1 MIMGKVIIAGAGG
14 SGAGSDECTAS
25 KAEVLKGYK
34 AITSDSADEVA
45 EGTLELT
52 GDASDSQ
59 VLEGKT
65 YYNSNPKIKRTGSMV
80 NHGAV
85 ALSLNAGASYTVP
98 AGFHNGGGKV
108 TANSLASQT
117 SATATAAQI
126 LNGQT
131 AWVNGS
137 KLTGTLS
144 VNSILSFSAAA
155 YSTTQILLQW
165 QNPYA
170 ATGKPFSGVF
180 INYSSNGY
188 PGTGGTRIYTGYGNN
203 TTPGGW
209 SAVIVTMPAMGTT
222 YYFSATA
229 YASGSPSD
237 IWGNTLNAVAATTS
251 RGQKEFTSSGI
262 FTVPAGV
269 RNIDIFV
276 VGGGGTGAQGQS
288 DSSRSGRG
296 GNSGR
301 TATTLRYAV
310 TPGQQFTVTV
320 GSGGPR
326 SNSSTSAGGATSF
339 GNVISADGGSRPYG
353 PLVDGGGN
361 GGSGGGVSRATDH
374 NNPKDDYVST
384 AGGSDGSDGK
394 IAWTGNG
401 TAIYGGVGQHYTTR
415 AFGEAWN
422 TLYAGGGGGGG
433 DFAAGG
439 AGGGGTGGGY
449 RAMPT
454 DGVANTGGGG
464 GGGGRDTEYST
475 RYCGAGGSGIC
486 IIRWG
491 Y

>member
-1 MIMGKVIIAGAGG
+1 MIMGKMIISGGGG

-25 KAEVLKGYK
+25 NAEVLKGYK
-34 AITSDSADEVA
+34 AITSDSADEVV

-52 GDASDSQ
+52 GDVSDSQ

-85 ALSLNAGASYTVP
+85 SLSLNAGASYMVP

-126 LNGQT
+126 INGQT

-170 ATGKPFSGVF
+170 AAGKPFSGVF
-180 INYSSNGY
+180 INYSTSGY
-188 PGTGGTRIYTGYGNN
+188 PGAGGTRIYTGYGNN
-203 TTPGGW
+203 ATPGGW
-209 SAVIVTMPAMGTT
+209 SQAIVTMPTMGTT

-229 YASGSPSD
+229 YASGSPTD
-237 IWGNTLNAVAATTS
+237 MWGNTLNAVATTTS
-251 RGQKEFTSSGI
+251 RGQQAFNSSTT

-269 RNIDIFV
+269 RSIDIFC
-276 VGGGGTGAQGQS
+276 VGGGGGGAGGT
-288 DSSRSGRG
+288 DGNAKYAAGGGGSGYTSTVKG
-296 GNSGR
+296 ISV
-301 TATTLRYAV
+301 A
-310 TPGQQFTVTV
+310 PGQQLTVTI
-320 GSGGPR
+320 G
-326 SNSSTSAGGATSF
+326 AGGARSDPYFSGKHGGETKVTN
-339 GNVISADGGSRPYG
+339 GTTTLVSAQGGKAGDWSSSGVSGGS
-353 PLVDGGGN
+353 
-361 GGSGGGVSRATDH
+361 SGGVGAFVDRNHSVNAQ
-374 NNPKDDYVST
+374 N
-384 AGGSDGSDGK
+384 GGSDG
-394 IAWTGNG
+394 GN
-401 TAIYGGVGQHYTTR
+401 ALGQKTTTR
-415 AFGEAWN
+415 AFGEYGN

-433 DFAAGG
+433 SGQRENSNRGYGG
-439 AGGGGTGGGY
+439 AGGGGNGADAFIGGSDGTTG
-449 RAMPT
+449 
-454 DGVANTGGGG
+454 TGGGG
-464 GGGGRDTEYST
+464 GGGYHYSSP
-475 RYCGAGGSGIC
+475 GIGFAGGSGIC
-486 IIRWG
+486 LIRWG